1 MRATAKGSEKFTST
15 KGARHKSNRGNSRKS
30 SSYCAKLFFYL
41 AFAVL
46 CAAFVFAALLLLP
59 SEKTQGIKDQL
70 RVTINSTMK
79 FLNEI
84 ARSDAAL
91 HVIETVL
98 KIGAASLLFL
108 TFMIDVAFS
117 LILLYIHI
125 FIKYIL
131 PETIS
136 AFSNAVI
143 SFGPTVFEIWKQ
155 YT

>member
-1 MRATAKGSEKFTST
+1 MKTAKGSEKFTST
-15 KGARHKSNRGNSRKS
+15 KSARHKSNRGVSRKS
-30 SSYCAKLFFYL
+30 SSYCVKLFFYL
-41 AFAVL
+41 ALAVM
-46 CAAFVFAALLLLP
+46 CAAFGFAALLLLP
-59 SEKTQGIKDQL
+59 SEKTQGVKDQL

-84 ARSDAAL
+84 ATSGAAL

-98 KIGAASLLFL
+98 KIGAALFMFL
-108 TFMIDVAFS
+108 TFMVDAAFS
-117 LILLYIHI
+117 LILLYVHI
-125 FIKYIL
+125 LIKYVL